1 MAKKTRL
8 TAAAV
13 KIGAAVGR
21 ADRTA
26 HKVAKAVQT
35 ARAEVADLSKQ
46 VEKLAR
52 DVKKASRRV
61 KRALR

>member
-8 TAAAV
+8 TKAAV
-13 KIGAAVGR
+13 KIGTAVGR

-26 HKVAKAVQT
+26 HKM
-35 ARAEVADLSKQ
+35 ARAAMVAREEIADLSKQ
-46 VEKLAR
+46 VEKLAG
-52 DVKKASRRV
+52 DLKKASKRV